1 MNDIENTEWSFGVG
15 DALSVFVLMVVS
27 AIPVLGWFFGL
38 KFGAV
43 LLAEAIK
50 RRRAMV
56 WLGTLAAAV
65 PATIAL
71 AYLAMLLGMVK
82 EPLFLVLFGYAP
94 VGILMTSIT
103 GAWVEVKRG
112 QERRARLAEGE
123 AA

>member
-1 MNDIENTEWSFGVG
+1 MNDIENQSWSFGAG
-15 DALSVFVLMVVS
+15 DALSVLVLVILA

-50 RRRAMV
+50 RQRAMV
-56 WLGTLAAAV
+56 WLATAAAAA
-65 PATIAL
+65 PATVAL
-71 AYLAMLLGMVK
+71 AYFGVLVGVFNDPPLL
-82 EPLFLVLFGYAP
+82 PVLFGYAP

-103 GAWVEVKRG
+103 GVWIEVKRG
-112 QERRARLAEGE
+112 QAQAKREVG